1 MYVCILIA
9 SLTWGELVLFYSC
22 FSPQQL
28 LDLHRKWK
36 FTMTLPSPHLQ
47 PGLKPKRTVTKSMI
61 PTLMEIKRKT
71 SLMQRSHAQMPMC
84 VLSCFSPV
92 WFLVDCS
99 LPGSSVH
106 GILQA
111 KILEWVTM
119 PSSRGSSQHWDLPD
133 TCISCVFWITGR
145 FFITE
150 PLEKSPRCYRD
161 HVVAS
166 KSTALSTGPS
176 SYSTLMNY

>member
-71 SLMQRSHAQMPMC
+71 SLMQRSHAHMPMC

-92 WFLVDCS
+92 RFFDTLWTVAFQAPLS
-99 LPGSSVH
+99 MGFSRQRFWSGLPCPPPGDLLNTEIFQTPASPVSSE
-106 GILQA
+106 LQA
-111 KILEWVTM
+111 DSLSLRHWRSPLDAIGTM
-119 PSSRGSSQHWDLPD
+119 
-133 TCISCVFWITGR
+133 
-145 FFITE
+145 
-150 PLEKSPRCYRD
+150 
-161 HVVAS
+161 
-166 KSTALSTGPS
+166 
-176 SYSTLMNY
+176 